1 LEAKQMPESQDVEFT
16 RLLDW
21 VEGRLSEEEARAV
34 EEQLAAA
41 DRGKSDLGG
50 IIYANGPEHLASS

>member
-1 LEAKQMPESQDVEFT
+1 MAESQDVEFI

-21 VEGRLSEEEARAV
+21 VDGRLSEEEARAV

-41 DRGKSDLGG
+41 DRGKSDLGE
-50 IIYANGPEHLASS
+50 IIYANGPEHLATS